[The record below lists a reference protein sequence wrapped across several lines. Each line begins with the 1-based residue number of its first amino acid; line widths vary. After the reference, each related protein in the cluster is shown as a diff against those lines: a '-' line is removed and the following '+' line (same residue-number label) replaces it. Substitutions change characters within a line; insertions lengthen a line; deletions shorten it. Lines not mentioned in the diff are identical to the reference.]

1 MTPTPGRVGDDG
13 GMRCDR
19 AREGISAL
27 LDSEDPGID
36 AAVLQRH
43 LASCPGCRR
52 WQDEAARV
60 NRMVRVRSTGPADV
74 TPDLAS
80 RLLPQPRGVRR
91 LRPLLRV
98 SLLLVAVVQLTVGVA
113 GLLPPLGGHLFAI
126 GGAHMPGMTGHLGNE
141 TAAFNIAIGI
151 ALGWIAARPYRAHGP
166 LPLLLAFVVVLAGL
180 SVLDFAT
187 GRVGWQRLAV
197 HLPVVAGLVV
207 AAALTRLRP
216 ATMPAPEG
224 GATAGEDSEHTVRD
238 EAPSPTSTSPDE
250 PETGRRP
257 PAAWRESA

>member
-1 MTPTPGRVGDDG
+1 
-13 GMRCDR
+13 MRCDR

-52 WQDEAARV
+52 WQDEAARI
-60 NRMVRVRSTGPADV
+60 NRLVRMRPTDQVDV
-74 TPDLAS
+74 TPDLAA
-80 RLLPQPRGVRR
+80 RLLPHPRGVRG

-98 SLLLVAVVQLTVGVA
+98 SLLLVAVAQLAVGVA
-113 GLLPPLGGHLFAI
+113 GLLPPLGGRLSVI

-151 ALGWIAARPYRAHGP
+151 ALGWIAARPHRAHGP
-166 LPLLLAFVVVLAGL
+166 LPLLLAFVVILAGL
-180 SVLDFAT
+180 SVIDFAA

-197 HLPVVAGLVV
+197 HLPVVAGL
-207 AAALTRLRP
+207 ALTIVLNRLRSP
-216 ATMPAPEG
+216 TMPAPG
-224 GATAGEDSEHTVRD
+224 GTATAGEDREDAVPD
-238 EAPSPTSTSPDE
+238 AAPSPMRASPDE
-250 PETGRRP
+250 PEADRRP